1 MGIID
6 YKPYPSNVSLLED
19 THIIASAL
27 KKDQFFSHTKSEIAI
42 FFKKNRDSE
51 SRINFLKSTYN
62 NEFTQFTDDNGTVY
76 GYKTYLAGL
85 QIWQG
90 NFMTK
95 KADVF
100 LTWNEVQNLYSDF
113 IKNDELNTE
122 ESKEQDYEQITFFD
136 LFENNTP
143 F

>member
-95 KADVF
+95 TCAHRRKHQVPGDVRGF
-100 LTWNEVQNLYSDF
+100 GIGSG
-113 IKNDELNTE
+113 
-122 ESKEQDYEQITFFD
+122 SC
-136 LFENNTP
+136 
-143 F
+143 